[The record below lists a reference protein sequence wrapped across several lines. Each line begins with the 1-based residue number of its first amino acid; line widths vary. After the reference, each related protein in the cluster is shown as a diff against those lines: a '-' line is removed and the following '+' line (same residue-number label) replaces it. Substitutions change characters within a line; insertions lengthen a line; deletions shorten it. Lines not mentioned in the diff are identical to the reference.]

1 MPYAAC
7 GSSQPRVKLEERSGP
22 VSTENTGKVPL
33 RTTITFNFVI
43 QFIRALALKIFF
55 FLIFCLLLKH
65 ETL

>member
-43 QFIRALALKIFF
+43 QFIRALALKNFF
-55 FLIFCLLLKH
+55 F
-65 ETL
+65 

>member
-43 QFIRALALKIFF
+43 QFIRALALKNFF
-55 FLIFCLLLKH
+55 FFNILSFIK
-65 ETL
+65 T